1 MIKDTLP
8 RELYKGIKAMNR
20 EQLSNFF
27 LSVYQDAYDN
37 INYDKIAK
45 EIGEIKGI
53 GEVKLE
59 QIMAILKDNIRIKE
73 K

>member
-1 MIKDTLP
+1 MLADSLP
-8 RELYKGIKAMNR
+8 RELYKKIKNMDR
-20 EQLSNFF
+20 MQMTDFF
-27 LSVYQDAYDN
+27 LSVYEDAYNN

-73 K
+73 E